1 MIRALLVTV
10 CLVVFPY
17 QGSSVIL
24 ESGNENDYE
33 VEYAQEV
40 AELAKG
46 GVQDAQPET
55 KYEDVMQYE
64 FQLNGEPGVL
74 HLGDRICFR
83 GSCTIIPGHPP
94 PIFPES
100 R

>member
-10 CLVVFPY
+10 CLAVFPY

-33 VEYAQEV
+33 VEILQEV

-55 KYEDVMQYE
+55 KYEDTMQYE
-64 FQLNGEPGVL
+64 LQVNGEPGVL
-74 HLGDRICFR
+74 HLKGKKICFGR
-83 GSCTIIPGHPP
+83 FCITLSKKKSAVHQ
-94 PIFPES
+94 
-100 R
+100 